1 MKYLF
6 VINPISGKGRGK
18 NSIPIIEKFLKSNC
32 IDYKFLITQYPKN
45 ATEYLRNNCQE
56 FNIIVSVGGD
66 GTLNEVVNGIP
77 DNYFDKVTLGVLQI
91 GTGNDF
97 SKNIISS
104 KNIVENLASICQINK
119 FSFRN
124 IDLGTIEYTNVNS
137 DEIST
142 HKFINGAGIGFDAYV
157 GALTQRN
164 KVLRGISAYLVS
176 VIKALFNYKMINV
189 EIKFNN
195 VEITGNKL
203 MITFGN
209 GISHGGGFYLT
220 PNAKIDDGILD
231 ISVFEEIKRKRL
243 LSALPK
249 ALVNKLEDVPEA
261 DFFCTDGNVF
271 AKLNTPYYF
280 HCDGEIISDNLKTAK
295 ISLQKGKIKIIENF

>member
-18 NSIPIIEKFLKSNC
+18 DSIPIIEYYLKSKC

-45 ATEYLRNNCQE
+45 ATEYLRNSCQE

-189 EIKFNN
+189 ELKFNN

-249 ALVNKLEDVPEA
+249 ALVNKLGDVPEA

-295 ISLQKGKIKIIENF
+295 ISLQKGKIKIIENI